1 MVAQVCFPMNIEQ
14 DVTVVCP
21 TYNSAAFIS
30 ASLHSVA
37 EQTKKPAEVVVV
49 DDGSSDATCEVV
61 ERFARTAPFRVRLLR
76 LPHRGPGA
84 ARNAGVRAAAT
95 PWVAFLDSED
105 LWFSEKLERV
115 AAKARQMP
123 DVQFFCHHEE
133 NWRID
138 GSNKLMD
145 FARGVDLSR
154 PIVPQLY
161 RRNFFTPSA
170 VICRRE
176 PLVAC
181 GLFDET
187 YPSAQDYELWMRL
200 APQVK
205 IAFIE
210 EVLGVYVERK
220 GSISS
225 GSPERRAFH
234 AGRLYWKHRGQVGL
248 ADLLRATQRLCFAFL
263 RQRLQRFRRERIVN
277 NLGSEEQRQIVG
289 VISRPLPTSRRV
301 FSWLYSLTSWR
312 KNLSWGKAQPVGLR
326 VLLFHDVAEH
336 EEQAFHRL
344 LVTLAKE
351 WQFVTPEAFTT
362 MMKDDAPLQTR
373 SLLLT
378 FDDGFC
384 SNYRVAKRVLA
395 SLGLKAVF
403 FVPSE
408 FVGLHDRAAQE
419 SFVADRIFEGKITRD
434 AVPRDMSP
442 LTIAELRE
450 LVAMGHTIGSHT
462 CSHARLSRLV
472 CRATLERELRE
483 SADRLGEL
491 LNQRI
496 SLMAYPFG
504 NVDSINARVLQ
515 HCHGIFDFVFS
526 GVRGFNSSATP
537 RLAVRRDSFQPS
549 DPAAY
554 VLAMLDGAADQ
565 IYTRSAAL
573 LDQMAESN
581 D

>member
-1 MVAQVCFPMNIEQ
+1 MNIEQ

-37 EQTKKPAEVVVV
+37 MQTQKPAEVVVV

-76 LPHRGPGA
+76 QPHRGPGA
-84 ARNAGVRAAAT
+84 ARNAGVRAAST
-95 PWVAFLDSED
+95 KWVAFLDSDD

-115 AAKARQMP
+115 AAKAQQMP
-123 DVQFFCHHEE
+123 AVQFFCHHEE

-138 GSNKLMD
+138 GRNKLMD

-170 VICRRE
+170 VVCCRE

-187 YPSAQDYELWMRL
+187 FPSAQDYELWMRL
-200 APQVK
+200 APRVK

-210 EVLGVYVERK
+210 EVLGAYVERQ

-234 AGRLYWKHRGQVGL
+234 AGRIFWKHRGQVG
-248 ADLLRATQRLCFAFL
+248 ATDLVRAIHRLGFSIL
-263 RQRLQRFRRERIVN
+263 RQRLERLYQLPIRRTRS
-277 NLGSEEQRQIVG
+277 SEEQSQTVG
-289 VISRPLPTSRRV
+289 VTSRPLPISRTA
-301 FSWLYSLTSWR
+301 FSWLYSVTTLRKTPYWGTS
-312 KNLSWGKAQPVGLR
+312 QPKGPR
-326 VLLFHDVAEH
+326 VLLFHDVPEH
-336 EEQAFHRL
+336 DEQTFHRL
-344 LVTLAKE
+344 LATLATE
-351 WQFVTPEAFTT
+351 WQFITPEAFVAL
-362 MMKDDAPLQTR
+362 MKDDTPVQTR

-378 FDDGFC
+378 FDDGFR
-384 SNYRVAKRVLA
+384 SNHRVAKRVLA
-395 SLGLKAVF
+395 SLGVKAVF

-408 FVGLHDRAAQE
+408 FVVLHDRAAQE
-419 SFVADRIFEGKITRD
+419 SFIADRIFDGKITRD

-442 LTIAELRE
+442 MTIAELRE

-462 CSHARLSRLV
+462 CSHARLSRLI
-472 CRATLERELRE
+472 CRATLKRELRE

-496 SLMAYPFG
+496 SMMAYPFG

-515 HCHGIFDFVFS
+515 QCHGIFDFVFS

-537 RLAVRRDSFQPS
+537 RLAIRRDSFQPS
-549 DPAAY
+549 DPAIY
-554 VLAMLDGAADQ
+554 VRAMLYGAADR